1 MVKAHNVKKLLIN
14 MVLCTS
20 VLVTYYVQ
28 KFSLEVNT
36 GKFVMILSFYHI
48 AGI

>member
-1 MVKAHNVKKLLIN
+1 

>member
-1 MVKAHNVKKLLIN
+1 

-28 KFSLEVNT
+28 KFSLEVNM
-36 GKFVMILSFYHI
+36 GKSVTIFSFYHI